1 MSSGGT
7 VVLDSQGLS
16 GWIDED
22 PRVMALLASA
32 HRNQAD
38 IVASAMTILEVSH
51 RGLSRPRLD
60 WILSRVRVEP
70 VTRDSARA
78 ASALLAASGLHGHTH
93 AIDAVVAEL
102 AARQTRPSALLTSDP
117 RDMRKLCESHVRV
130 VPV

>member
-1 MSSGGT
+1 MG
-7 VVLDSQGLS
+7 
-16 GWIDED
+16 
-22 PRVMALLASA
+22 
-32 HRNQAD
+32 
-38 IVASAMTILEVSH
+38 
-51 RGLSRPRLD
+51 GLSRPRLD